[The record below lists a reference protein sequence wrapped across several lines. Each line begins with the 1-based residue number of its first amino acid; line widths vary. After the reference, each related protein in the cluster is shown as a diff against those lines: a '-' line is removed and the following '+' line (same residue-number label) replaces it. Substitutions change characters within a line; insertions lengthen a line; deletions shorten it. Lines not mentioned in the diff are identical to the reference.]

1 LAVFKRRVGPGCRR
15 ESSQLILHDN
25 ACVRSP
31 APSMLAVL
39 ITLLLLFPQG
49 NAVRVYFCASSVR
62 RSNRPDHPGWQ
73 LEVSGPSIILL
84 SARNWMLF
92 LISVLDTK
100 WQAVT
105 CDWHIRCATGRL
117 QTLCSSPRSGFHMWL
132 VTISSFTLPRPVGCL
147 FAPCWALFGC
157 LKDSIRA
164 LVPTYSLILAHAT
177 FSHPGWSC
185 CLGRCWSRQGCK
197 PGDPESRQC
206 ER

>member
-1 LAVFKRRVGPGCRR
+1 MERGFTELTAPASTLGKAKGKPARYDSGIYRVDEGWRLCNSLAVFKRRVGPGCRR

-100 WQAVT
+100 
-105 CDWHIRCATGRL
+105 
-117 QTLCSSPRSGFHMWL
+117 
-132 VTISSFTLPRPVGCL
+132 
-147 FAPCWALFGC
+147 
-157 LKDSIRA
+157 
-164 LVPTYSLILAHAT
+164 
-177 FSHPGWSC
+177 
-185 CLGRCWSRQGCK
+185 
-197 PGDPESRQC
+197 
-206 ER
+206 